1 MFQEPALPSRVQS
14 VVLVA
19 SEGQVPAVLGS
30 NFTPLSA

>member
-1 MFQEPALPSRVQS
+1 VQS
-14 VVLVA
+14 EVLVA

>member
-1 MFQEPALPSRVQS
+1 MFQDPVVPSSVQS
-14 VVLVA
+14 DVLVA